1 MFEIKIKIT
10 TISGCLIGN
19 QTESF
24 SIGGVDQSTTIDE
37 NGKPIIHGSAFKG
50 AFRNIVREQGKRK
63 EEMTQTKDYVK
74 YLLEDILEKYNS
86 EDIIETEKMRKMLS
100 NLKEKAKNPKAEYIF
115 GIEGVNGMPRL
126 FCSDFRVSEFEDRQK
141 DNYFLIDTKNNL
153 EEKDGEIF
161 SNPRTYR
168 VIKPRIEFEGIIR
181 FYNPL
186 DVSQKLERKMKKEL
200 KEVLKEFNNGLYG
213 IGNSKSRGYGQIK
226 VEILEQGEKR

>member
-1 MFEIKIKIT
+1 M
-10 TISGCLIGN
+10 
-19 QTESF
+19 
-24 SIGGVDQSTTIDE
+24 
-37 NGKPIIHGSAFKG
+37 
-50 AFRNIVREQGKRK
+50 
-63 EEMTQTKDYVK
+63 
-74 YLLEDILEKYNS
+74 
-86 EDIIETEKMRKMLS
+86 
-100 NLKEKAKNPKAEYIF
+100 
-115 GIEGVNGMPRL
+115 
-126 FCSDFRVSEFEDRQK
+126 
-141 DNYFLIDTKNNL
+141 IDTKNNL

-168 VIKPRIEFEGIIR
+168 VIKPGIEFEGIIR

>member
-1 MFEIKIKIT
+1 MFEIKIT
-10 TISGCLIGN
+10 TISSCLIGN

-74 YLLEDILEKYNS
+74 YNS

-115 GIEGVNGMPRL
+115 GIEGVNGMPRI